1 MTLASISPLNL
12 PRVTPSRSV
21 HARHAQIHRP
31 IAQPDPLLARARPM
45 RAPLFIHFF
54 EMVKENGD

>member
-1 MTLASISPLNL
+1 
-12 PRVTPSRSV
+12 VTPSRSV
-21 HARHAQIHRP
+21 HARHAQIYRP